1 MIMTH
6 IAIIKAMRVRMLERE
21 ITYPQLVELSGINI
35 SNLNLIM
42 TGKRVPRIDTLV
54 TIADALGMKIEIQ

>member
-1 MIMTH
+1 MKH
-6 IAIIKAMRVRMLERE
+6 DEIIEAMRARMKENKV
-21 ITYPQLVELSGINI
+21 TYPQLVELSGINL

-54 TIADALGMKIEIQ
+54 TIAEALGMKIEIQ

>member
-1 MIMTH
+1 MRH
-6 IAIIKAMRVRMLERE
+6 EEIIEAMRARMKEKKV
-21 ITYPQLVELSGINI
+21 TYPQLVELSGINL

-54 TIADALGMKIEIQ
+54 TIAEALEMKLEIQ